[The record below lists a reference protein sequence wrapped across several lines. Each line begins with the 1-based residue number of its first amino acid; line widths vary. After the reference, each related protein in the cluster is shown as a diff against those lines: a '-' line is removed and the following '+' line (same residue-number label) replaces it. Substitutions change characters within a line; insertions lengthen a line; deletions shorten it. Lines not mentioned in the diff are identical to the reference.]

1 MAATA
6 HLRSLE
12 VLTESTFGSPDSN
25 GEVPAAGSVTGTW
38 RGLECERPSL
48 AAFGEPAVNEDM
60 TVTDGFGG
68 LPLEPNTAW
77 AAGGSVRLKREQ
89 GDLTYTAPLRG
100 ALGSTAPLRELLA
113 SAFHVD
119 SSGGGSV
126 AVQATPGTNAGQFN
140 LLTSLKIGT
149 LIMVEIDGRVEAARV
164 TNVTGAGPYTIT
176 VGTYFSR
183 ALDTGDTIYLGATF
197 SVCRGANAGTVGDS
211 VALLLS
217 DLQGTTLAT
226 GCRQRVT
233 RIYSENGQI
242 KVDGTVQCAFV
253 RNDASSAGT
262 VVNPTRSTG
271 AVQHMRKVRPC
282 YSALAAPGKSAS
294 AGFSSTRN
302 ALPLNVEWECVI
314 EHTLAEVSDG
324 GQTIVGASDLEV
336 TNTTVTLNMTAATWQ
351 TAILNDLRDQ
361 NQRMIVLPAGPL
373 VDGASDASGFALVLS
388 AGVLANESGIRDLS
402 GELIQQTL
410 NFTLGRYDG
419 DNGAEAFN
427 NAPVAFFIGEV

>member
-12 VLTESTFGSPDSN
+12 VQAESTFGSPDSN
-25 GEVPAAGSVTGTW
+25 GEVPAASSFGGTW

-48 AAFGEPAVNEDM
+48 AAFGEPAANEDL

-77 AAGGSVRLKREQ
+77 ATGGSVRLKREQ
-89 GDLTYTAPLRG
+89 GDATYTAPLRG

-119 SSGGGSV
+119 SSGGGTV
-126 AVQATPGTNAGQFN
+126 AVNGAGANAGQFT

-149 LIMVEIDGRVEAARV
+149 LIMAEVDGRVEAARV

-183 ALDTGDTIYLGATF
+183 ALDSGDTIYLGATY
-197 SVCRGANAGTVGDS
+197 SVCTGANAGSVGSS
-211 VALLLS
+211 VALRLA
-217 DLQGTTLAT
+217 DLQGTTLAS
-226 GCRQRVT
+226 GARQRVT

-242 KVDGTVQCAFV
+242 KIDGTVQCAFV

-282 YSALAAPGKSAS
+282 YSAQAAPGKSAS

-314 EHTLAEVSDG
+314 EHTFAEVSAPD
-324 GQTIVGASDLEV
+324 TIVGASDLEII
-336 TNTTVTLNMTAATWQ
+336 NTTVTLNMTTATWQ
-351 TAILNDLRDQ
+351 TAVLNDMRDQ
-361 NQRMIVLPAGPL
+361 NQRQIVLPAGPL
-373 VDGASDASGFALVLS
+373 VDGSSDASGFALVLS
-388 AGVLANESGIRDLS
+388 AGVLANETGIRDLS

-419 DNGAEAFN
+419 DNGSETFN